1 MIPYNSRAPTEAM
14 KRRGVSMECPRGS
27 FSFDIVFT
35 TSDKQPGF
43 VVQYIRKTLTYRLN
57 PSSPWRTRDHDYWE
71 IFYINTDGESWNADR
86 FAQTATSDTKSEG
99 CFIQIG
105 YAYFFPYSGP
115 VEMVNHNIKITKV
128 LKKIF
133 GKWMKQNPPNLGG
146 IEYANGLPSSKKQ
159 PKMKGLD
166 PQETAII
173 HKLTGNWGPHVEE
186 KNAMPSTGWNTI
198 IDEDVFSGPL
208 IYSAFP
214 WNYDKQR
221 PLLKNKRETRRYLN
235 KKALSQSPSTFVRP
249 SQFLKPYLTCP
260 SCRKNHEREL
270 WRFYHPKT
278 NPPSRFKK
286 LP

>member
-1 MIPYNSRAPTEAM
+1 MAKNNISFGIIPYNTHAPTESM

-133 GKWMKQNPPNLGG
+133 GKWMELGQ

-166 PQETAII
+166 HQKTAII

-214 WNYDKQR
+214 WDYDKQR
-221 PLLKNKRETRRYLN
+221 PLLKNKRETRRHLN
-235 KKALSQSPSTFVRP
+235 KEAPRTFDRP
-249 SQFLKPYLTCP
+249 PEFLKPYLTC
-260 SCRKNHEREL
+260 SICQENHEREL

-278 NPPSRFKK
+278 KPPSIFKK
-286 LP
+286 MP